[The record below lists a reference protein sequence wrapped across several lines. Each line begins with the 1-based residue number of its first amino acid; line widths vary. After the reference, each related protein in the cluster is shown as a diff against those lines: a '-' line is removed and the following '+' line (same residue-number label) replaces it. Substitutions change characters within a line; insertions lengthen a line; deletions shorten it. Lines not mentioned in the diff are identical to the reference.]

1 MMKMRI
7 IKHLVFFIILLI
19 NVTSF
24 AQEQN
29 NQWRFGFGG
38 ALDFNTLPP
47 SFVNGCVI
55 AATEGSAS
63 VADRVTGA
71 LLFYTDGVTVWNA
84 NNQIMPNGTGL
95 LGGVTLSSTT
105 AAVIVPKPGSSNLYY
120 IITVDEFTSNNGV
133 RYSVVDMT
141 LNGGLGDIVAG
152 QKNIFLFQ
160 TNEERLEVVPA
171 SDGQSYWLLTHNNTN
186 SSFYSF
192 RINNAGI
199 QNTPVVSTVG
209 SAFQINQ
216 GHIKINKQF
225 NKVAMGISE
234 DSDIELFDFDN
245 ATGVLSNP
253 ITLNFNLLSVAFGIE
268 FSPDGKLLYLSD
280 SYSILQ
286 LDLTQT
292 TALAIQNSAY
302 QVATV
307 GGVLQLGIDG
317 KIYVAAIDTI
327 DAINCPNKLGAA
339 CGYQSNVIATGPSW
353 GGGSSF
359 PKLVYYPNDTALSN
373 SNKIVYSDS
382 CFGNATQFTIQN
394 TAGISSVSWNFGDPS
409 SGTNNTAVGFTA
421 SHTFSQIGNYN
432 VRAILTTTCGF
443 DTLFLST
450 LQIIN
455 CTPPPTITGFN
466 IVGDTCNVATNFSFQ
481 PIGTTNATSLTWTFD
496 DPNSGANT
504 YVSTPANP
512 NAPHIFSAAGTYNI
526 CLTFQEPGFPVTTI
540 CKTVHIGQCC
550 NAMILTNGNCL
561 QNSIPF
567 SITTGAT
574 VSSVNWNFDDP
585 PSGANN
591 TSTSLTPTHLFSA
604 SGTYNIRAIVNLS
617 CGVDTISKTLSIIK
631 CDSVVAECQL
641 FVPSAFTPNNDG
653 KNDKFNPQT
662 ICPTEQFECLIYSR
676 WGELIFKTTSQFNQ
690 WDGKYKGADCST
702 GIYVYSIKYK
712 FPSRQPKNAK
722 GTITLLR

>member
-1 MMKMRI
+1 M
-7 IKHLVFFIILLI
+7 IKFRIILL
-19 NVTSF
+19 VSF
-24 AQEQN
+24 LFCFGLLYSQKQN

-63 VADRVTGA
+63 VADRITGA

-171 SDGQSYWLLTHNNTN
+171 SDGQSYWLLTHNNSN

-192 RINNAGI
+192 RINNTGI

-225 NKVAMGISE
+225 NKVAMGIGD

-253 ITLNFNLLSVAFGIE
+253 ITLNFNLLSNAYGIE
-268 FSPDGKLLYLSD
+268 FSPDGKLLYFSD
-280 SYSILQ
+280 GYSILQ

-302 QVATV
+302 QVATSQ
-307 GGVLQLGIDG
+307 GGVLQLGIDE
-317 KIYVAAIDTI
+317 KIYVASNFTI

-339 CGYQSNVIATGPSW
+339 CGYQTNVIATGPTW
-353 GGGSSF
+353 GGSTAL
-359 PKLVYYPNDTALSN
+359 PKWVYYADDPPLPTTN
-373 SNKIVYSDS
+373 SIVKN
-382 CFGNATQFTIQN
+382 GNCQGLPISFSLQN
-394 TAGISSVSWNFGDPS
+394 TSNIVSVSWNFGDPA
-409 SGTNNTAVGFTA
+409 SGTINNTSSSLTPQHTYNTA
-421 SHTFSQIGNYN
+421 GSYTVNVVINYTCSTETISLPITINSPVVPTFNPI
-432 VRAILTTTCGF
+432 
-443 DTLFLST
+443 
-450 LQIIN
+450 
-455 CTPPPTITGFN
+455 PPLC
-466 IVGDTCNVATNFSFQ
+466 VGDTAPVL
-481 PIGTTNATSLTWTFD
+481 PITSLNGIAGTWNPTTVSTSSPGTSTYTFTPNAGQCANTENLVVSVQNTIDFEITGSCVSNNFILEVTPLNNTFD
-496 DPNSGANT
+496 INTANFDWLTSNQQSVGNDSNTFNVTQYLNST
-504 YVSTPANP
+504 TIVEELPITFSVTVTPANGCP
-512 NAPHIFSAAGTYNI
+512 RN
-526 CLTFQEPGFPVTTI
+526 EPYEVQKIVCTI
-540 CKTVHIGQCC
+540 QKGI
-550 NAMILTNGNCL
+550 
-561 QNSIPF
+561 
-567 SITTGAT
+567 
-574 VSSVNWNFDDP
+574 SV
-585 PSGANN
+585 
-591 TSTSLTPTHLFSA
+591 
-604 SGTYNIRAIVNLS
+604 
-617 CGVDTISKTLSIIK
+617 
-631 CDSVVAECQL
+631 
-641 FVPSAFTPNNDG
+641 NNDG
-653 KNDKFNPQT
+653 ANEFFDLSSLNVN
-662 ICPTEQFECLIYSR
+662 ILNIYNR
-676 WGELIFKTTSQFNQ
+676 YGTK
-690 WDGKYKGADCST
+690 
-702 GIYVYSIKYK
+702 VYSKGQYK
-712 FPSRQPKNAK
+712 NEWIGQSNNGDILPDGTYFYEIEFNNGDAAK
-722 GTITLLR
+722 TGWIYKISNN

>member
-1 MMKMRI
+1 M
-7 IKHLVFFIILLI
+7 IKFRIILL
-19 NVTSF
+19 VSF
-24 AQEQN
+24 LFCFGLLYSQKQN

-63 VADRVTGA
+63 VADRITGA

-171 SDGQSYWLLTHNNTN
+171 SDGQSYWLLTHNNSN

-192 RINNAGI
+192 RINNTGI

-225 NKVAMGISE
+225 NKVAMGIGD

-253 ITLNFNLLSVAFGIE
+253 ITLNFNLLSIAYGIE
-268 FSPDGKLLYLSD
+268 FSPDGKLLYFSD
-280 SYSILQ
+280 GYSILQ

-307 GGVLQLGIDG
+307 GGVLQLGIDE
-317 KIYVAAIDTI
+317 KIYVASKFTI

-339 CGYQSNVIATGPSW
+339 CGYQTNVIATGPTW
-353 GGGSSF
+353 GGSTAL
-359 PKLVYYPNDTALSN
+359 PKWVYYADDPPLPTSN
-373 SNKIVYSDS
+373 SIVKN
-382 CFGNATQFTIQN
+382 GNCQGLPISFSLQN
-394 TAGISSVSWNFGDPS
+394 TSNIVSVSWNFGDPA
-409 SGTNNTAVGFTA
+409 SGTINNTSSSLTPQHTYNTAGSYTVNVVINYTCSTETISLPITINSPVVPTFNPIPPLCVGDSAPVLPITSLNGIAGTWNPTTVSTSSPGTSTYTFTPNA
-421 SHTFSQIGNYN
+421 GQCANTENLVVSVQNTIDFEITGSCVSNNFILEVTPLNNTFDINTANFDWLTSNQQSVGNDSNTFNVTQYLNSTTIVEELPITFS
-432 VRAILTTTCGF
+432 VT
-443 DTLFLST
+443 
-450 LQIIN
+450 
-455 CTPPPTITGFN
+455 
-466 IVGDTCNVATNFSFQ
+466 V
-481 PIGTTNATSLTWTFD
+481 
-496 DPNSGANT
+496 
-504 YVSTPANP
+504 TPANGCP
-512 NAPHIFSAAGTYNI
+512 RN
-526 CLTFQEPGFPVTTI
+526 EPYEVQKIVCTI
-540 CKTVHIGQCC
+540 QKGI
-550 NAMILTNGNCL
+550 
-561 QNSIPF
+561 
-567 SITTGAT
+567 
-574 VSSVNWNFDDP
+574 SV
-585 PSGANN
+585 
-591 TSTSLTPTHLFSA
+591 
-604 SGTYNIRAIVNLS
+604 
-617 CGVDTISKTLSIIK
+617 
-631 CDSVVAECQL
+631 
-641 FVPSAFTPNNDG
+641 NNDG
-653 KNDKFNPQT
+653 ANEFFDLSSLNVN
-662 ICPTEQFECLIYSR
+662 ILNIYNR
-676 WGELIFKTTSQFNQ
+676 YGTK
-690 WDGKYKGADCST
+690 
-702 GIYVYSIKYK
+702 VYSKGQYK
-712 FPSRQPKNAK
+712 NEWIGQSNNGDILPDGTYFYEIEFNNGDAAK
-722 GTITLLR
+722 TGWIYKISNN

>member
-1 MMKMRI
+1 M
-7 IKHLVFFIILLI
+7 IKFRIILL
-19 NVTSF
+19 VSF
-24 AQEQN
+24 LFCFGLLYSQKQN

-63 VADRVTGA
+63 VADRITGA

-225 NKVAMGISE
+225 NKVAMGISD

-253 ITLNFNLLSVAFGIE
+253 ITLNFNLLSNAYGIE
-268 FSPDGKLLYLSD
+268 FSPDGELLYFSD
-280 SYSILQ
+280 FYSIFQ

-307 GGVLQLGIDG
+307 GGVLQLGIDE
-317 KIYVAAIDTI
+317 KIYVASNFTI

-339 CGYQSNVIATGPSW
+339 CGYQTNVIATGPSW
-353 GGGSSF
+353 VGSSAL
-359 PKLVYYPNDTALSN
+359 PKWVYYANDPPLPTTN
-373 SNKIVYSDS
+373 SIVKN
-382 CFGNATQFTIQN
+382 GNCQGLPISFSLQN
-394 TAGISSVSWNFGDPS
+394 TSNIVSVSWNFGDPA
-409 SGTNNTAVGFTA
+409 SGTINNTSSSLTPQHTYNTA
-421 SHTFSQIGNYN
+421 GSYTVNVVINYTCSTETISLPITINSPVVPTFNPI
-432 VRAILTTTCGF
+432 
-443 DTLFLST
+443 
-450 LQIIN
+450 
-455 CTPPPTITGFN
+455 PPLC
-466 IVGDTCNVATNFSFQ
+466 VGDTAPVL
-481 PIGTTNATSLTWTFD
+481 PITSLNGIAGTWNPTTVSTSSPGTSTYTFTPNAGQCANTENLVVSVQNTIDFEITGSCVSNNFILEVTPLNNTFD
-496 DPNSGANT
+496 INTANFDWLTSNQQSVGNDSNTFNVTQYLNST
-504 YVSTPANP
+504 TIVEELPITFSVTVTPANGCP
-512 NAPHIFSAAGTYNI
+512 RN
-526 CLTFQEPGFPVTTI
+526 EPYEVQKIVCTI
-540 CKTVHIGQCC
+540 QKGI
-550 NAMILTNGNCL
+550 
-561 QNSIPF
+561 
-567 SITTGAT
+567 
-574 VSSVNWNFDDP
+574 SV
-585 PSGANN
+585 
-591 TSTSLTPTHLFSA
+591 
-604 SGTYNIRAIVNLS
+604 
-617 CGVDTISKTLSIIK
+617 
-631 CDSVVAECQL
+631 
-641 FVPSAFTPNNDG
+641 NNDG
-653 KNDKFNPQT
+653 ANEFFDLSSLNVN
-662 ICPTEQFECLIYSR
+662 ILNIYNR
-676 WGELIFKTTSQFNQ
+676 YGTK
-690 WDGKYKGADCST
+690 
-702 GIYVYSIKYK
+702 VYSKGQYK
-712 FPSRQPKNAK
+712 NEWIGQSNNGDILPDGTYFYEIEFNNGDAAK
-722 GTITLLR
+722 TGWIYKISNN